1 VKSVPDHRRVVYE
14 GQVPTRRALL
24 YALVLL
30 MVTTAPAAAQVYRWT
45 DDDGVIN
52 LTTDESRIPEKYRD
66 RTDKLEAS
74 PRDVVDSPS
83 ATAPTLQTTPGSAL
97 VTDATMNG
105 IPFTLLVDTGA
116 ARTVIA
122 PAVLLRAGID
132 PTRGRPI
139 GLVGVGGSVKAIEVV
154 VPRLDLAGVQ
164 IGPTSIVAL
173 EIPGLSTDGLL
184 GRDVLEHFV
193 LTVDPLRGRATLT
206 R

>member
-1 VKSVPDHRRVVYE
+1 MKNVKTGD
-14 GQVPTRRALL
+14 GLTRRSLL
-24 YALVLL
+24 YTLLFLV
-30 MVTTAPAAAQVYRWT
+30 VGTVPAAAQVYRWT
-45 DDDGVIN
+45 DDDGVVN

-83 ATAPTLQTTPGSAL
+83 AAAPTLQATPGSAL
-97 VTDATMNG
+97 VTDAIVNG

-154 VPRLDLAGVQ
+154 VPRIDLAGVQ
-164 IGPTSIVAL
+164 LGPTSIVAL
-173 EIPGLSTDGLL
+173 EIPGLTADGLL

-193 LTVDPLRGRATLT
+193 LTVDPMRGKATLT

>member
-1 VKSVPDHRRVVYE
+1 MKNVKTGD
-14 GQVPTRRALL
+14 GLTRRSLL
-24 YALVLL
+24 YTLLFLV
-30 MVTTAPAAAQVYRWT
+30 VGTVPAAAQVYRWT
-45 DDDGVIN
+45 DDDGVVN

-74 PRDVVDSPS
+74 PRDVVDSLP
-83 ATAPTLQTTPGSAL
+83 AGTTPTLQTTPGSAI
-97 VTDATMNG
+97 VTDAIVNG

-154 VPRLDLAGVQ
+154 VPRIDLAGVQ
-164 IGPTSIVAL
+164 LGPTSIVAL
-173 EIPGLSTDGLL
+173 EIPGLTADGLL

-193 LTVDPLRGRATLT
+193 LTVDPQRGKATLT

>member
-1 VKSVPDHRRVVYE
+1 MKNVETSDRAMRR
-14 GQVPTRRALL
+14 TLLCALL
-24 YALVLL
+24 FLV
-30 MVTTAPAAAQVYRWT
+30 VGTAPAAAQVYRWT
-45 DDDGVIN
+45 DDDGVVN

-74 PRDVVDSPS
+74 PRDVVDSLP
-83 ATAPTLQTTPGSAL
+83 AGTPALQATPGSAI
-97 VTDATMNG
+97 VTDAIMNG

-139 GLVGVGGSVKAIEVV
+139 GLVGVGGAVKAVEVI

-164 IGPTSIVAL
+164 LGPTSIVAL
-173 EIPGLSTDGLL
+173 EIPGLTTDGLL
-184 GRDVLEHFV
+184 GRDVLENFV